1 MKLTSKAAA
10 SRYWRRRMHIKTA
23 LNLSTENLA
32 RASANHP
39 WRVVGIWVVVLAAC
53 VVFTVSF
60 LENGLTNKFVFTN
73 SSEVKVGIDLLEDE
87 IRGPTG
93 TNEVVVFESTKY
105 TVDDPEY
112 REAVE
117 TLTANIAALGNDVIR
132 LHTLGNFYSLGE
144 SFLVSENRGSTLI
157 AFVMAGDFDHNSN
170 NIDAVV
176 DVVRDSA
183 EAYEGEFVI
192 KITGQSTIGLD
203 NRELSQEDLEKG
215 ESFGVPIALIILI
228 IVLGAVA
235 AALVPLVMAIV
246 SIVVA
251 IGISALVGTFFELSL
266 FVTNIIT
273 MIGLAVGID
282 YSLFVVSRYRE
293 ERGRGME
300 KVDAIA
306 QAGAT
311 AGRAVVFSGMTVV
324 LALIGMLL
332 IPFNIFISIG
342 LGAIFVVLAAMTAAM
357 TLLPAILGIMGDKLN
372 AIRVPFIGRGQ
383 VKFEPNARGGF
394 WDKLVR
400 MVMAQPII
408 ALLLTGGLL
417 IALIIPFFTINTG
430 FAGISTYP
438 DDLESKQAFLTL
450 EEKFSFGEVTPAE
463 IVIRGDIESAPV
475 QVGIE
480 RLKELLASDVE
491 GAFGEPRDLVVSDE
505 GKLALLAVPVAGDTS
520 GEFSIAAVTRLD
532 EIYVEEAFA
541 NTDTTIYVTGETAFN
556 IEFFSVSAD
565 SAWIVFPFV
574 LGISFLLLL
583 VVFRSIVLP
592 IKAIILNLMAVG
604 SAYGVLVLVFQ
615 EGFLAGFFGL
625 QESRTIESWIPL
637 FLFTIL
643 FGLSMDYHVFLLSRI
658 REHYDVSGDTNEAVA
673 FGIRCT
679 GRLITGAALIMV
691 AVFWGFSTGS
701 LVGLQQMGFGLGLAI
716 LLDATIVRCVMVPA
730 SMTLLGKW
738 NWYLPGWL
746 EWVPNVRFEPAEP
759 SATVVP
765 AED

>member
-1 MKLTSKAAA
+1 M
-10 SRYWRRRMHIKTA
+10 
-23 LNLSTENLA
+23 
-32 RASANHP
+32 
-39 WRVVGIWVVVLAAC
+39 
-53 VVFTVSF
+53 VFTASF

-93 TNEVVVFESTKY
+93 SNEVVVFESTKY

-117 TLTANIAALGNDVIR
+117 TLTANIAALGDDVIR
-132 LHTLGNFYSLGE
+132 PNTLSNFYSLGE
-144 SFLVSENRGSTLI
+144 SFLVSENQGSTLI
-157 AFVMAGDFDHNSN
+157 AFVMAGDFDHNSD

-183 EAYEGEFVI
+183 EAHEGEFVI

-203 NRELSQEDLEKG
+203 NRELSQEDLKKG
-215 ESFGVPIALIILI
+215 ESLGVPIALIILI

-235 AALVPLVMAIV
+235 AALVPLVMAMV

-293 ERGRGME
+293 ELGRGME

-342 LGAIFVVLAAMTAAM
+342 LGAIFVVLGAMATAV

-438 DDLESKQAFLTL
+438 DELESKQAFLTL

-475 QVGIE
+475 QAGIE
-480 RLKELLASDVE
+480 RLKEFLASDVE
-491 GAFGEPRDLVVSDE
+491 GAFGAPRELVVSDE
-505 GKLALLAVPVAGDTS
+505 GKFALLAVPVAGDTS

-532 EIYVEEAFA
+532 EVYVEEAFA

-658 REHYDVSGDTNEAVA
+658 REHYDASGDTNEAVA
-673 FGIRCT
+673 FGIRST

-716 LLDATIVRCVMVPA
+716 LLDATVVRCVMVPA

-746 EWVPNVRFEPAEP
+746 EWVPNLRFEPAEP

-765 AED
+765 ADD

>member
-1 MKLTSKAAA
+1 M
-10 SRYWRRRMHIKTA
+10 
-23 LNLSTENLA
+23 NLSTENLA
-32 RASANHP
+32 RASASHP

-53 VVFTVSF
+53 MVFTASF

-117 TLTANIAALGNDVIR
+117 ILTANIAALGGDVIR
-132 LHTLGNFYSLGE
+132 LHTLGNFYSLGG
-144 SFLVSENRGSTLI
+144 SFLVSENKGSTLI
-157 AFVMAGDFDHNSN
+157 AFVMAGNFDHNSD

-203 NRELSQEDLEKG
+203 NRELSQEDLKKG
-215 ESFGVPIALIILI
+215 ESLGVPIALIILI

-282 YSLFVVSRYRE
+282 YSLFVVCRYRE

-342 LGAIFVVLAAMTAAM
+342 LGAIFAVLGAVAAAM
-357 TLLPAILGIMGDKLN
+357 TLLPAILGILGDKLN
-372 AIRVPFIGRGQ
+372 AISVPFIGRGQ
-383 VKFEPNARGGF
+383 VKFEPNSRGGF

-438 DDLESKQAFLTL
+438 DELESKQAFLTL

-463 IVIRGDIESAPV
+463 IVIRGDIESGPV
-475 QVGIE
+475 QAGIE

-583 VVFRSIVLP
+583 VVFRSIMLP

-625 QESRTIESWIPL
+625 QESRTIESWLPL

-658 REHYDVSGDTNEAVA
+658 REHYDASGDTNEAVA
-673 FGIRCT
+673 FGIRST

-730 SMTLLGKW
+730 SMTLRGKW

-746 EWVPNVRFEPAEP
+746 EWVPNLRFEPAEP
-759 SATVVP
+759 SATAVP
-765 AED
+765 ADD

>member
-1 MKLTSKAAA
+1 
-10 SRYWRRRMHIKTA
+10 MHIKTA

-87 IRGPTG
+87 VRGPTG

-132 LHTLGNFYSLGE
+132 LHTLGNFYSLGG
-144 SFLVSENRGSTLI
+144 SFLVSENKGSTLI

-192 KITGQSTIGLD
+192 TITGQSTIGLD

-438 DDLESKQAFLTL
+438 DELESKQAFLIL

-691 AVFWGFSTGS
+691 AGFWGFSTGS

>member
-1 MKLTSKAAA
+1 
-10 SRYWRRRMHIKTA
+10 MHIKTA

-658 REHYDVSGDTNEAVA
+658 REHYDASGDTNEAVA